1 MKKYEFII
9 SFFLFQIID
18 EKNTIIYDKIHFNK
32 IPFIFYNVLIENM
45 DCLLKGESVLIENKL
60 KNFYIRI
67 KDIEKVP
74 RMNLE
79 EIKLFYLNNLSIQ
92 EVINYP
98 NGDFSL
104 IEQAKDEIFGLPTK
118 ILSTNTVDNK
128 LISVSFYDS
137 LNLRFLQPLVFLDCD
152 YFNIASQLCY

>member
-32 IPFIFYNVLIENM
+32 IPFVFYNVLIENI

-74 RMNLE
+74 KMPLD
-79 EIKLFYLNNLSIQ
+79 EIKTFYLNNLSTL
-92 EVINYP
+92 EVINYS

-104 IEQAKDEIFGLPTK
+104 IEQDNIWGLPTK
-118 ILSTNTVDNK
+118 ILSTNTVDNE
-128 LISVSFYDS
+128 LISVSFYNS
-137 LNLRFLQPLVFLDCD
+137 LNLRFIQPLVFLDCD
-152 YFNIASQLCY
+152 YFYIASQLCY